1 MSLLLAGSA
10 LAGGLINSAGAI
22 YGAKKQRDWQADMA
36 NTAHQ
41 REVHDLLKAG
51 LNPILS
57 ATGGRGAPTPQ
68 VEAVNP
74 GQGIGQSVQHAGE
87 LLALDMGRLKNETSV
102 AQANTAKAEAERRN
116 IDASTIVTLQTAGRS
131 DLLTEKIR
139 AEIAQAGQATKTA
152 SAQEAATRAG
162 IPLTEAET
170 KLKGAQYTKT
180 DAEAQVIKI
189 IGGFITR
196 GGQAIE
202 QLVQAAST
210 NGPIGDAA
218 YDIIDAVKKSGYLDT
233 IGPWGTANAPKHA
246 AKAILNLIM
255 KYAPQVLDNLKP
267 IRGDSTAQDA
277 IDQGRGP

>member
-41 REVHDLLKAG
+41 REVNDLLKAG

-74 GQGIGQSVQHAGE
+74 AQGIGQSVQHAGE

-131 DLLTEKIR
+131 DLLTEKLR

-180 DAEAQVIKI
+180 DAEAQIIKI
-189 IGGFITR
+189 LGGFITR

-233 IGPWGTANAPKHA
+233 IGPWGTANAQKHA

-255 KYAPQVLDNLKP
+255 KYAPQVLDNLKT

>member
-74 GQGIGQSVQHAGE
+74 AQGIGQSVQHAGE

-102 AQANTAKAEAERRN
+102 ARCRQGLDDDVPDVE
-116 IDASTIVTLQTAGRS
+116 
-131 DLLTEKIR
+131 
-139 AEIAQAGQATKTA
+139 
-152 SAQEAATRAG
+152 RAG
-162 IPLTEAET
+162 LPDRHLH
-170 KLKGAQYTKT
+170 LG
-180 DAEAQVIKI
+180 
-189 IGGFITR
+189 
-196 GGQAIE
+196 
-202 QLVQAAST
+202 
-210 NGPIGDAA
+210 
-218 YDIIDAVKKSGYLDT
+218 
-233 IGPWGTANAPKHA
+233 
-246 AKAILNLIM
+246 
-255 KYAPQVLDNLKP
+255 
-267 IRGDSTAQDA
+267 
-277 IDQGRGP
+277 